1 MKLLIILFSSLF
13 LFACTAKDT
22 SKTNEAKFSTDEENI
37 EEIIDY
43 NDKLAN
49 EKIEITETKN
59 LNQDF
64 PLTFKTF
71 NPDGT
76 GNAIFKAKSIKE
88 IAEVDGRTAEDG
100 NKLILVEIA
109 VRGNRN
115 NKGIPSTFN
124 QIGEYPSPQFVLID
138 KENNKSYTETN
149 YFSTSYTATKK
160 LFELDKITLD
170 HEEWVNTA
178 LVFEIDK
185 KIITDL
191 AFRFT
196 NSENK
201 TEFYDI
207 KD

>member
-13 LFACTAKDT
+13 LFGCT
-22 SKTNEAKFSTDEENI
+22 SKNTTKPSEVKFSNDDEKVEQVA
-37 EEIIDY
+37 DY
-43 NDKLAN
+43 GDKLAN
-49 EKIEITETKN
+49 EKIEIKETKT

-64 PLTFKTF
+64 PIIFKTF
-71 NPDGT
+71 EPDGT

-88 IAEVDGRTAEDG
+88 ITEVDGRAPEEG
-100 NKLILVEIA
+100 NKLVLVEIA
-109 VRGNRN
+109 VKGNSK
-115 NKGIPSTFN
+115 NKGMPSTFN
-124 QIGEYPSPQFVLID
+124 QIGDRPSPQFVLID
-138 KENNKSYTETN
+138 KANNKSFTETN
-149 YFSTSYTATKK
+149 YFSTSYTAAQK

-178 LVFEIDK
+178 LVFEIDS
-185 KIITDL
+185 KITTDL